1 MTPVSRDSAMSSQ
14 LLKESVSSVASVT
27 SAVLPTMSGAIDI
40 VVVRQ
45 QDGTFRSSPFYGAT
59 FNTFYVHLLVCETSG
74 CI

>member
-1 MTPVSRDSAMSSQ
+1 MSSQ
-14 LLKESVSSVASVT
+14 LIKESVNSVASVT

-59 FNTFYVHLLVCETSG
+59 LNSNCVHREEFPKRL
-74 CI
+74 